1 MQMQELKMPE
11 RSVEHLVA
19 LPVARLGIGMY
30 VVDLDRPWLETPFLI
45 EGLRLD
51 SVEDIETLK
60 RLCHTV
66 YVDPARSHPE
76 CQATLDALRDSRPPR
91 PAKPANDAGYRV
103 YRTHRILRPV
113 EQELKQVTPAFDE
126 AREMFRRM
134 MHDEQNWHRNVPQ
147 VKHTVSR
154 FAESVLTNPSALNW
168 LTRIKHENEYTAE
181 HCLNVGV
188 MAMIFARHLGY
199 DRAQIEELGLAGMLH
214 DVGKMKLD
222 QQILDKPGKLTAAE
236 FAHIR
241 THALVGYNMIADD
254 QALPLAVKQAT
265 RDHHERLDGSGY
277 PYGIPGEEIGLTAK
291 IIAIVDTY
299 DAITSDRIYSKARPP
314 SEALRI
320 LYQMRGKHYDEALV
334 IRFIECIGI
343 YPPGTIVEL
352 SNGMVG
358 TVLSVDPDHRLHP
371 RVLITLDEN
380 QATIPERVVD
390 LAESAQ
396 SDEPLEI
403 AKVHPPGTFGLSL
416 EAILDHLV

>member
-1 MQMQELKMPE
+1 MQEPKVPE

-19 LPVARLGIGMY
+19 LPVDRLSAGMY

-51 SVEDIETLK
+51 NADDIATLK
-60 RLCHTV
+60 RLCRTV
-66 YVDPARSHPE
+66 YVDPDRSHPDLLTSLE
-76 CQATLDALRDSRPPR
+76 ALRAPRPPR
-91 PAKPANDAGYRV
+91 PAESANDTGYRV
-103 YRTHRILRPV
+103 YRTHRIRSLA
-113 EQELKQVTPAFDE
+113 EEELKQVSPAFDE
-126 AREMFRRM
+126 AREMFHRM

-154 FAESVLTNPSALNW
+154 FAASILSNPSALNW

-199 DRAQIEELGLAGMLH
+199 DRARIEELGLAGMLH

-222 QQILDKPGKLTAAE
+222 QRILDKPGKLTAAE

-241 THALVGYNMIADD
+241 THALAGYHMIAED
-254 QALPLAVKQAT
+254 QALPLVVKQAT

-343 YPPGTIVEL
+343 YPPGSIVEL
-352 SNGMVG
+352 SNGMIG

-371 RVLITLDEN
+371 RVLVALDEH

-390 LAESAQ
+390 LAESARRG
-396 SDEPLEI
+396 DPLEI
-403 AKVHPPGTFGLSL
+403 ARVHPPGSFGLSL
-416 EAILDHLV
+416 ETILDHLV